1 MPSPLYQHVINL
13 VVSLPITR
21 CPGVLMN
28 IAVQDLVLLTTR
40 FFDVAKFTILTPYH
54 YHPDVDSHSQLSV

>member
-1 MPSPLYQHVINL
+1 
-13 VVSLPITR
+13 
-21 CPGVLMN
+21 MN
-28 IAVQDLVLLTTR
+28 TAVQELVLLTTR